1 MLFFFNGEK
10 HEKAS
15 MTPVFLFFVAIL
27 LPFKHG
33 ILCFV
38 LNMLRKWIYWTF
50 VNRRSQILFEFD
62 ALLKHMDTLLVS
74 WQNFVQASLFACLS
88 LFVPC

>member
-1 MLFFFNGEK
+1 
-10 HEKAS
+10 